1 MNKLFVLATPQEYAH
16 LSEMI
21 KETWHSAYDDLLGA
35 EQVDYMTDKFQ
46 SASAIEDQ
54 VKNQNYIYFYIVQKR
69 KKIGYCAV
77 VAEADKLFLSKLYLV
92 SECRGA
98 GDRSESACGC
108 GGNGKKA
115 WTFGGIPDGE

>member
-54 VKNQNYIYFYIVQKR
+54 VKIRITFIFISYR
-69 KKIGYCAV
+69 
-77 VAEADKLFLSKLYLV
+77 
-92 SECRGA
+92 
-98 GDRSESACGC
+98 
-108 GGNGKKA
+108 NGKRSGTA
-115 WTFGGIPDGE
+115 RS